1 MSVLS
6 SAEDLCKRIL
16 ELDPMVRFVAI
27 ATLDADI
34 VAIQYRSGIVP
45 LLTEE
50 ETKLSVMQSLM
61 RAAIRRTLENK
72 LGRTV
77 YATAVYEKIKRAT
90 ISLFDNHTHQETAF
104 LMISVEKEAN
114 LESMITEKVLP
125 LVESY

>member
-1 MSVLS
+1 M
-6 SAEDLCKRIL
+6 ELCQRVL
-16 ELDPMVRFVAI
+16 ELDSMIRFAAI

-34 VAIQYRSGIVP
+34 VAIQYRKGIEP
-45 LLTEE
+45 LLSEE

-61 RAAIRRTLENK
+61 RAAIRRTLESK

-90 ISLFDNHTHQETAF
+90 ISMFDNHTRQETAF

-114 LESMITEKVLP
+114 LESMITERILP
-125 LVESY
+125 LVENY

>member
-1 MSVLS
+1 LS
-6 SAEDLCKRIL
+6 GAVDLCRRVL
-16 ELDPMVRFVAI
+16 ELDPTIRFVAI

-34 VAIQYRSGIVP
+34 VAIQYRNGIVP

-90 ISLFDNHTHQETAF
+90 ISMFDNHTRQETAF
-104 LMISVEKEAN
+104 LMISVEKQTN
-114 LESMITEKVLP
+114 LESIITDKILP

>member
-1 MSVLS
+1 LS
-6 SAEDLCKRIL
+6 GAVDLCRRVL
-16 ELDPMVRFVAI
+16 ELDPTIRFVAI

-34 VAIQYRSGIVP
+34 VAIQYRNGIVP

-90 ISLFDNHTHQETAF
+90 ISMFDNHTRQETAF
-104 LMISVEKEAN
+104 LMISVEKQTN
-114 LESMITEKVLP
+114 LESIIPDKILP